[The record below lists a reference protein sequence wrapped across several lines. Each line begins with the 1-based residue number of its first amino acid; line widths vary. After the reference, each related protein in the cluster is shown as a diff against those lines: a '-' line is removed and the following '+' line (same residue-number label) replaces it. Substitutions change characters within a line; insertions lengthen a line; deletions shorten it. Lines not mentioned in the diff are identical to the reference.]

1 MAQVS
6 LGDMAQAFTLRRQNM
21 ALKAEL
27 ETRSNELTTGRVAD
41 LAARVKGDFAP
52 LNAIDATLSRLGA
65 YGAVTTETGLFS
77 EAMQSA
83 LTTIDM
89 ITSDLSPLLLNAA
102 FSASP
107 AMVDTLGA
115 DAMQK
120 FETAISTLNIR
131 VGDRTVFAGQAT
143 QGPALI
149 DAQAIL
155 TALDTAISGA
165 LNAPDVVAAVTDWFD
180 APGGYLATA
189 YLGGAALA
197 PLAIAQGET
206 ASLSISAADPEI
218 RDTLKGLAM
227 AALLDRGALAG
238 VPTARAELASL
249 AGESLVNSQAGR
261 TNLAARLGIVEAQIE
276 TAKARNGAE
285 TSALQIA
292 RVGIGAVDPFEAA
305 SKLEAT
311 QTQLETLYTLTARL
325 SRLSL
330 ADFLR

>member
-65 YGAVTTETGLFS
+65 YGAATTETGLFS

-102 FSASP
+102 FSANP

-120 FETAISTLNIR
+120 FETAISALNTRI
-131 VGDRTVFAGQAT
+131 GDRTVFAGQAT

-149 DAQAIL
+149 DAQVIL

-238 VPTARAELASL
+238 APTARAELASL
-249 AGESLVNSQAGR
+249 AGESLVNSQIGR

-305 SKLEAT
+305 SKLEAA

-325 SRLSL
+325 SRLNL